1 MAGGAEGMETSLG
14 FNRRLR
20 SRLSD
25 SDGSK
30 VVHRIGWTNDGQE
43 VPKDGEM
50 GLCPML
56 GEGVR
61 IRALG
66 RFGSWTGSF
75 LRGGGFTVTGSTGSC
90 FAAGMTSG
98 IAISDGGAGRAAG
111 LRMAGGRLELKQ
123 AAGDDLGQGM
133 TGGLILLDGIA
144 GARVGAGMS
153 GGLIVVRGSVGPDAG
168 AGMTG
173 GRIIIDGRFSSH
185 SPDAVL
191 TTLGTK
197 DLNDINEMIGDVS
210 AHVPP
215 DAAVLIP
222 NTDAPSTV
230 ETGSEGGPGW
240 SSLRVA
246 SPDGSIR
253 LPSAG
258 HIDTM
263 RLIGDR
269 PPHPSIGLHL
279 PLIPIGPTVP
289 SNRVG
294 ESHPQIVP
302 DDPRSCDLIE
312 FTPGSTLPKDEDLST
327 CGGVIVRLHDLPSL
341 DRTDLDGLFVVLRT
355 IMEDRTHILISDRAT
370 YADRLIDLA
379 SWFEIDG
386 ILLTDPCETGEP
398 YDTILPRLGRL
409 LARRRDELE
418 VPVGLHLPWDPSVT
432 DLVISAS
439 IGLGFVVASLDD
451 ALSMNAR
458 REALRRMLRTLG
470 LASIDDVQRRHVRAI
485 TLDAAGRTGLRM
497 SGFDRPHPMWF
508 SK

>member
-1 MAGGAEGMETSLG
+1 
-14 FNRRLR
+14 
-20 SRLSD
+20 
-25 SDGSK
+25 
-30 VVHRIGWTNDGQE
+30 
-43 VPKDGEM
+43 
-50 GLCPML
+50 ML

-75 LRGGGFTVTGSTGSC
+75 LRGGGFNVTGSTGSC

-222 NTDAPSTV
+222 
-230 ETGSEGGPGW
+230 EH
-240 SSLRVA
+240 RC
-246 SPDGSIR
+246 SIN
-253 LPSAG
+253 S
-258 HIDTM
+258 
-263 RLIGDR
+263 GDR
-269 PPHPSIGLHL
+269 FGGWTRVVEPSR
-279 PLIPIGPTVP
+279 
-289 SNRVG
+289 SQAQMARSDSRV
-294 ESHPQIVP
+294 
-302 DDPRSCDLIE
+302 
-312 FTPGSTLPKDEDLST
+312 
-327 CGGVIVRLHDLPSL
+327 
-341 DRTDLDGLFVVLRT
+341 
-355 IMEDRTHILISDRAT
+355 RAT
-370 YADRLIDLA
+370 STRCD
-379 SWFEIDG
+379 S
-386 ILLTDPCETGEP
+386 
-398 YDTILPRLGRL
+398 
-409 LARRRDELE
+409 
-418 VPVGLHLPWDPSVT
+418 SV
-432 DLVISAS
+432 
-439 IGLGFVVASLDD
+439 
-451 ALSMNAR
+451 
-458 REALRRMLRTLG
+458 
-470 LASIDDVQRRHVRAI
+470 
-485 TLDAAGRTGLRM
+485 
-497 SGFDRPHPMWF
+497 
-508 SK
+508 